1 VISVTRNTNSVT
13 GGPTSDPKNIFSDQ
27 NLSRFK
33 MKIGKYNYEK
43 STRKGKKLMTIV
55 NGKTIHFGD
64 SKMEQYKD
72 KTGIWKSKDHGDKE
86 RRKAYLS
93 RAKGIKNKGG
103 DSTYLLPESPNYHSV
118 KILW

>member
-1 VISVTRNTNSVT
+1 
-13 GGPTSDPKNIFSDQ
+13 
-27 NLSRFK
+27 

-72 KTGIWKSKDHGDKE
+72 KTGIWKSKDHD
-86 RRKAYLS
+86 
-93 RAKGIKNKGG
+93 
-103 DSTYLLPESPNYHSV
+103 
-118 KILW
+118 